1 MHGRGGAVVDPTG
14 VSPVLPTIGSS
25 AGPGEAAARRVTIE
39 DEILASWLDVL
50 IADGLVPPR
59 AVLGYPY

>member
-1 MHGRGGAVVDPTG
+1 MDAAG
-14 VSPVLPTIGSS
+14 VFPVLPALGSS
-25 AGPGEAAARRVTIE
+25 TRSAETIVGRVLVE

-59 AVLGYPY
+59 ASLGNPY